1 MEVLLVGNT
10 DFITKQWIQ
19 HAFPQDHVVI
29 AEREG
34 TVDGNDRLRIVN
46 MSDAS
51 TLAETLTTYEFDR
64 IVFFSED
71 LTPRSDRDGDLG
83 TLRRLLHAIR
93 NRQTQMLMVSG
104 PEVEFT
110 YPENADVRDTSKS
123 LMSRALEE
131 LCLYYARTYQIEVK
145 IIRSPYLYAPDRNGV
160 TAYFNTLFEQAE
172 SGALSLTIVGAEA
185 LVRWN
190 HPKYGVIPPRWFV
203 PVLERAGRICH
214 VDVFVWRFV
223 AEMLG
228 RWEREGRNLVPVS
241 VNVSMMDINQMDVA
255 DVIGGL
261 LKEYNVDARL
271 LQVEITESAVAKN
284 LPMVEGT
291 IRKLHARGIVV
302 LMDDFG
308 SAYSSLNML
317 KDINVD
323 VIKLDTKFIELSDE
337 NAGKGMKI
345 IQSMII
351 MAKKLHLMI
360 IAEGAQTKEQVDRLK
375 ALGCGYIQGY
385 YFYPPLPVKQME
397 TLLAERAD
405 GRHYWDMSCDY
416 LHRDHVTVNGRVL
429 LRVSALAA
437 DAFEILAD
445 GLAEISRLNVA
456 TGEYRV
462 IKRDGVIP
470 DPEVDEFGAYMRA
483 VAVNRVVHPDD
494 VGRFFADLNLP
505 SIRERLYRQ
514 ETVLGIY
521 RSEVLAKT
529 GVVTFA
535 VIPTHVCS
543 PSDPWAV
550 VLVGQN
556 LSMELLTCG
565 DADNYRRDSL
575 TGLLNRNAYDD
586 DLEYIQ
592 ATHDQPL
599 TVVYVDMIGLHEI
612 NNHLGHAKGDS
623 ALCGLANAMRAC
635 FGDDRIYRV
644 GGDEFVIIS
653 CNHTVSQS
661 MRRMERMRR
670 DFLEGDWDISVGMAE
685 SDDGEDLSDLI
696 NQAEIRMRQDKKQY
710 YVNGGGK
717 RQLRMLNNRL
727 EDILVRDED
736 MKMLL
741 EHLNVRYPV
750 SFIVNLNTDT
760 QRSIMVPDFFQRM
773 LDGHGGSFREALRE
787 FCCVRIAPEYQEGL
801 LRLLDYDVVRSR
813 LKSEGA
819 VQCGYVK
826 NNGERFMLTILTDNR
841 STDETMWVF
850 ERKDLP

>member
-1 MEVLLVGNT
+1 MTDMPEMGGMPSNDELVPFFTFEDIDYALENGEFCCYLQPKCN
-10 DFITKQWIQ
+10 
-19 HAFPQDHVVI
+19 
-29 AEREG
+29 
-34 TVDGNDRLRIVN
+34 
-46 MSDAS
+46 
-51 TLAETLTTYEFDR
+51 AET
-64 IVFFSED
+64 
-71 LTPRSDRDGDLG
+71 
-83 TLRRLLHAIR
+83 
-93 NRQTQMLMVSG
+93 
-104 PEVEFT
+104 
-110 YPENADVRDTSKS
+110 
-123 LMSRALEE
+123 
-131 LCLYYARTYQIEVK
+131 
-145 IIRSPYLYAPDRNGV
+145 
-160 TAYFNTLFEQAE
+160 
-172 SGALSLTIVGAEA
+172 GAIVGAEA

-190 HPKYGVIPPRWFV
+190 HPKYGVISPGWFV

-214 VDVFVWRFV
+214 VDMFVWRFV
-223 AEMLG
+223 VEMLG

-241 VNVSMMDINQMDVA
+241 VNVSMMDIDQMDVA

-261 LKEYNVDARL
+261 LNEYDVDARL
-271 LQVEITESAVAKN
+271 LRVEITESTVAKN
-284 LPMVEGT
+284 LSMVKDT

-323 VIKLDTKFIELSDE
+323 MIKLDAKFIELSKE
-337 NAGKGMKI
+337 NAGKGVKI
-345 IQSMII
+345 IQSII
-351 MAKKLHLMI
+351 VMAKKLHLMV
-360 IAEGAQTKEQVDRLK
+360 IAEGAQTKEQVDWLE
-375 ALGCGYIQGY
+375 AVGCGYIQGY
-385 YFYPPLPVKQME
+385 YFYPPLPVKRME

-416 LHRDHVTVNGRVL
+416 LHRGHVTVNGRVL
-429 LRVSALAA
+429 LGVSALAA

-456 TGEYRV
+456 TGEYRA

-483 VAVNRVVHPDD
+483 VTANRVVHPDD
-494 VGRFFADLNLP
+494 AGRFFADLNLS

-521 RSEVLAKT
+521 RSEILAKT
-529 GVVTFA
+529 GVVAFA
-535 VIPTHVCS
+535 AVPAHACS

-550 VLVGQN
+550 VLVGRN
-556 LSMELLTCG
+556 LPMGILTCG

-592 ATHDQPL
+592 ATHDKPL

-635 FGDDRIYRV
+635 FGDDRIYRI
-644 GGDEFVIIS
+644 GGDEFVIVS

-661 MRRMERMRR
+661 MRRMARMRR

-685 SDDGEDLSDLI
+685 SDDGEGLPDLI
-696 NQAEIRMRQDKKQY
+696 NQAEIRMRQDKKRY

-717 RQLRMLNNRL
+717 RQLRMLNNQL

-787 FCCVRIAPEYQEGL
+787 FCYVRIAPEYQEGL

-826 NNGERFMLTILTDNR
+826 NDGERFMLTILTDNR

>member
-1 MEVLLVGNT
+1 MTDMPEMGGMPSNDELVPFFTFEDIDYALENGEFCCYLQPKCN
-10 DFITKQWIQ
+10 
-19 HAFPQDHVVI
+19 
-29 AEREG
+29 
-34 TVDGNDRLRIVN
+34 
-46 MSDAS
+46 
-51 TLAETLTTYEFDR
+51 AET
-64 IVFFSED
+64 
-71 LTPRSDRDGDLG
+71 
-83 TLRRLLHAIR
+83 
-93 NRQTQMLMVSG
+93 
-104 PEVEFT
+104 
-110 YPENADVRDTSKS
+110 
-123 LMSRALEE
+123 
-131 LCLYYARTYQIEVK
+131 
-145 IIRSPYLYAPDRNGV
+145 
-160 TAYFNTLFEQAE
+160 
-172 SGALSLTIVGAEA
+172 GAIVGAEA
-185 LVRWN
+185 LARWN
-190 HPKYGVIPPRWFV
+190 HPKYGVISPGWFV

-214 VDVFVWRFV
+214 VDMFVWRFV
-223 AEMLG
+223 VEMLG

-241 VNVSMMDINQMDVA
+241 VNVSMMDIDQMDVA

-261 LKEYNVDARL
+261 LNEYDVDARL
-271 LQVEITESAVAKN
+271 LRVEITESAMAKN
-284 LPMVEGT
+284 LSMVKDT

-323 VIKLDTKFIELSDE
+323 MIKLDAKFIELSKE
-337 NAGKGMKI
+337 NAGKGVKI
-345 IQSMII
+345 IQSII
-351 MAKKLHLMI
+351 VMAKKLHLMV
-360 IAEGAQTKEQVDRLK
+360 IAEGAQTKEQVDWLE
-375 ALGCGYIQGY
+375 AVGCGYIQGY
-385 YFYPPLPVKQME
+385 YFYPPLPVKRME

-416 LHRDHVTVNGRVL
+416 LHRGHVTVNGRVL
-429 LRVSALAA
+429 LGVSALAA

-456 TGEYRV
+456 TGEYRA

-470 DPEVDEFGAYMRA
+470 DPEVDEFGAYMHA
-483 VAVNRVVHPDD
+483 VTANRVVHPDD
-494 VGRFFADLNLP
+494 VGRFLADLNLS

-535 VIPTHVCS
+535 VIPTHACS

-550 VLVGQN
+550 VLVGRN
-556 LSMELLTCG
+556 LPIGLLACG

-586 DLEYIQ
+586 DLECIQ
-592 ATHDQPL
+592 ATHDKPL
-599 TVVYVDMIGLHEI
+599 TVVYVDMNGLHEI

-623 ALCGLANAMRAC
+623 VLCCLANAMRAC
-635 FGDDRIYRV
+635 FGDDRIYRI

-661 MRRMERMRR
+661 MRRMARMRR
-670 DFLEGDWDISVGMAE
+670 DFLKGDWDISVGMAE
-685 SDDGEDLSDLI
+685 SDDGEDLPDLI
-696 NQAEIRMRQDKKQY
+696 KQAEIRMRQDKKQY

-717 RQLRMLNNRL
+717 RQLRMLNNQL
-727 EDILVRDED
+727 ENILVRNED
-736 MKMLL
+736 ARMLL
-741 EHLNVRYPV
+741 EYLNVRYPV

-819 VQCGYVK
+819 VQCGYVR
-826 NNGERFMLTILTDNR
+826 NDGERFMLTIITDNR

-850 ERKDLP
+850 EHKGLP

>member
-1 MEVLLVGNT
+1 MPEMGGMPSNDELVPFFTFEDIDYALENGEFCCYLQPKCN
-10 DFITKQWIQ
+10 
-19 HAFPQDHVVI
+19 
-29 AEREG
+29 
-34 TVDGNDRLRIVN
+34 
-46 MSDAS
+46 
-51 TLAETLTTYEFDR
+51 AET
-64 IVFFSED
+64 
-71 LTPRSDRDGDLG
+71 G
-83 TLRRLLHAIR
+83 
-93 NRQTQMLMVSG
+93 
-104 PEVEFT
+104 
-110 YPENADVRDTSKS
+110 
-123 LMSRALEE
+123 
-131 LCLYYARTYQIEVK
+131 
-145 IIRSPYLYAPDRNGV
+145 
-160 TAYFNTLFEQAE
+160 
-172 SGALSLTIVGAEA
+172 TIVGAEA

-214 VDVFVWRFV
+214 VDMFVWRFV
-223 AEMLG
+223 VEMLG

-241 VNVSMMDINQMDVA
+241 VNVSMMDIDQMDVA

-261 LKEYNVDARL
+261 LNEYDVDARL
-271 LQVEITESAVAKN
+271 LRVEITESTVAKN
-284 LPMVEGT
+284 LSMVKDT

-323 VIKLDTKFIELSDE
+323 MIKLDTKFIELSKE

-345 IQSMII
+345 IQSII
-351 MAKKLHLMI
+351 VMAEELHLMV
-360 IAEGAQTKEQVDRLK
+360 IAEGVQTKEQVDWLE
-375 ALGCGYIQGY
+375 AVGCGYIQGY
-385 YFYPPLPVKQME
+385 YFYPPLPVKRME

-416 LHRDHVTVNGRVL
+416 LHRGHVTVNGRVPL
-429 LRVSALAA
+429 GVSALAA

-456 TGEYRV
+456 TGEYRA

-483 VAVNRVVHPDD
+483 VTANRVVHPDD
-494 VGRFFADLNLP
+494 VGRFLADLNLS

-521 RSEVLAKT
+521 RSEILAKN
-529 GVVTFA
+529 GVVAFA
-535 VIPTHVCS
+535 AVPTHACS

-550 VLVGQN
+550 VLVGRN
-556 LSMELLTCG
+556 LPIGLLACG
-565 DADNYRRDSL
+565 NADNYRRDSL
-575 TGLLNRNAYDD
+575 TGLLNRNAYDN
-586 DLEYIQ
+586 DLECIQ
-592 ATHDQPL
+592 ATHGKPL

-685 SDDGEDLSDLI
+685 SDDGEDLPDLI

-826 NNGERFMLTILTDNR
+826 NDGERFMLTILTDNR

>member
-1 MEVLLVGNT
+1 MTDMPEMGGMPSNDELVPFFTFEDIDYALENGEFCCYLQPKCN
-10 DFITKQWIQ
+10 
-19 HAFPQDHVVI
+19 
-29 AEREG
+29 
-34 TVDGNDRLRIVN
+34 
-46 MSDAS
+46 
-51 TLAETLTTYEFDR
+51 AET
-64 IVFFSED
+64 
-71 LTPRSDRDGDLG
+71 
-83 TLRRLLHAIR
+83 
-93 NRQTQMLMVSG
+93 
-104 PEVEFT
+104 
-110 YPENADVRDTSKS
+110 
-123 LMSRALEE
+123 
-131 LCLYYARTYQIEVK
+131 
-145 IIRSPYLYAPDRNGV
+145 
-160 TAYFNTLFEQAE
+160 
-172 SGALSLTIVGAEA
+172 GAIVGAEA

-190 HPKYGVIPPRWFV
+190 HPKYGVISPGWFV

-214 VDVFVWRFV
+214 VDMFVWRFV
-223 AEMLG
+223 VEMLG

-241 VNVSMMDINQMDVA
+241 VNVSMMDIDQMDVA

-261 LKEYNVDARL
+261 LNEYDVDARL
-271 LQVEITESAVAKN
+271 LRVEITESTVAKN
-284 LPMVEGT
+284 LSMVKDT

-323 VIKLDTKFIELSDE
+323 MIKLDAKFIELSKE
-337 NAGKGMKI
+337 NAGKGVKI
-345 IQSMII
+345 IQSII
-351 MAKKLHLMI
+351 VMAKKLHLMV
-360 IAEGAQTKEQVDRLK
+360 IAEGAQTKEQVDWLE
-375 ALGCGYIQGY
+375 AVGCGYIQGY
-385 YFYPPLPVKQME
+385 YFYPPLPVKRME

-416 LHRDHVTVNGRVL
+416 LHRGHVTVNGRVL
-429 LRVSALAA
+429 LGVSALAA

-456 TGEYRV
+456 TGEYRA

-483 VAVNRVVHPDD
+483 VTANRVVHPDD
-494 VGRFFADLNLP
+494 AGRFFADLNLS

-521 RSEVLAKT
+521 RSEILAKT
-529 GVVTFA
+529 GVVAFA
-535 VIPTHVCS
+535 AVPAHACS

-550 VLVGQN
+550 VLVGRN
-556 LSMELLTCG
+556 LPIGLLACG

-592 ATHDQPL
+592 ATHDKPL

-635 FGDDRIYRV
+635 FGDDRIYRI
-644 GGDEFVIIS
+644 GGDEFVIVS

-661 MRRMERMRR
+661 MRRMARMRR

-685 SDDGEDLSDLI
+685 SDDGEGLPDLI
-696 NQAEIRMRQDKKQY
+696 NQAEIRMRQDKKRY

-717 RQLRMLNNRL
+717 RQLRMLNNQL

-787 FCCVRIAPEYQEGL
+787 FCYVRIAPEYQEGL

-826 NNGERFMLTILTDNR
+826 NDGERFMLTILTDNR

>member
-1 MEVLLVGNT
+1 MTDMPEMGGMPSDNELVPFFT
-10 DFITKQWIQ
+10 FEDID
-19 HAFPQDHVVI
+19 HALESGEFCCYLQPKC
-29 AEREG
+29 
-34 TVDGNDRLRIVN
+34 N
-46 MSDAS
+46 
-51 TLAETLTTYEFDR
+51 AET
-64 IVFFSED
+64 
-71 LTPRSDRDGDLG
+71 G
-83 TLRRLLHAIR
+83 
-93 NRQTQMLMVSG
+93 
-104 PEVEFT
+104 
-110 YPENADVRDTSKS
+110 
-123 LMSRALEE
+123 
-131 LCLYYARTYQIEVK
+131 
-145 IIRSPYLYAPDRNGV
+145 
-160 TAYFNTLFEQAE
+160 
-172 SGALSLTIVGAEA
+172 TIVGAEA

-190 HPKYGVIPPRWFV
+190 HPKYGVIPPGWFV

-214 VDVFVWRFV
+214 VDMFVWRFV

-241 VNVSMMDINQMDVA
+241 VNVSMMDIDHMDVA

-261 LKEYNVDARL
+261 LDEYDVDARL
-271 LQVEITESAVAKN
+271 LRVEITESAMAKN
-284 LPMVEGT
+284 LSMVKDT

-323 VIKLDTKFIELSDE
+323 MIKLDAKFIELSKE
-337 NAGKGMKI
+337 NAGKGVKI
-345 IQSMII
+345 IQSII
-351 MAKKLHLMI
+351 VMAKKLHLMV
-360 IAEGAQTKEQVDRLK
+360 IAEGTQTKEQVDWLE
-375 ALGCGYIQGY
+375 AVGCGYIQGY
-385 YFYPPLPVKQME
+385 YFYPPLPVKRME

-416 LHRDHVTVNGRVL
+416 LHRGHVTVNGRVL
-429 LRVSALAA
+429 LGVSALAA

-456 TGEYRV
+456 TGEYRA

-483 VAVNRVVHPDD
+483 VTANRVVHPDD
-494 VGRFFADLNLP
+494 VGRFLADLNLS

-535 VIPTHVCS
+535 VIPPHACS
-543 PSDPWAV
+543 PSNPWAV

-556 LSMELLTCG
+556 LPIGLLAC
-565 DADNYRRDSL
+565 NYRRDSL

-586 DLEYIQ
+586 DLKYIQ
-592 ATHDQPL
+592 TTHDQPL

-623 ALCGLANAMRAC
+623 ALCGLADAMRAC
-635 FGDDRIYRV
+635 FGDDRIYRI
-644 GGDEFVIIS
+644 GGDEFVIVS

-661 MRRMERMRR
+661 MRRMARMRR
-670 DFLEGDWDISVGMAE
+670 DLLEGDWDISVGMAE
-685 SDDGEDLSDLI
+685 SDDGGDLSDLI

-717 RQLRMLNNRL
+717 RQLRMLNKQL
-727 EDILVRDED
+727 ENILVRNED
-736 MKMLL
+736 ARILL

-819 VQCGYVK
+819 VQCGYVR
-826 NNGERFMLTILTDNR
+826 NDGERFMLTIITDNR

-850 ERKDLP
+850 EHKGLP

>member
-1 MEVLLVGNT
+1 MTDMPEMGGMPSNDELVPFFTFEDIDYALENGEFCCYLQPKCN
-10 DFITKQWIQ
+10 
-19 HAFPQDHVVI
+19 
-29 AEREG
+29 
-34 TVDGNDRLRIVN
+34 
-46 MSDAS
+46 
-51 TLAETLTTYEFDR
+51 AET
-64 IVFFSED
+64 
-71 LTPRSDRDGDLG
+71 G
-83 TLRRLLHAIR
+83 
-93 NRQTQMLMVSG
+93 
-104 PEVEFT
+104 
-110 YPENADVRDTSKS
+110 
-123 LMSRALEE
+123 
-131 LCLYYARTYQIEVK
+131 
-145 IIRSPYLYAPDRNGV
+145 
-160 TAYFNTLFEQAE
+160 
-172 SGALSLTIVGAEA
+172 TIVGAEA

-190 HPKYGVIPPRWFV
+190 HPKYGVIPPGWFV

-214 VDVFVWRFV
+214 VDMFVWRFV

-261 LKEYNVDARL
+261 LNEYSVDARL

-284 LPMVEGT
+284 LPIVEGT

-323 VIKLDTKFIELSDE
+323 VIKLDMKFIELSDE

-416 LHRDHVTVNGRVL
+416 LHRNHVTVNGRVL
-429 LRVSALAA
+429 LGVSALAA
-437 DAFEILAD
+437 DTFEILAD
-445 GLAEISRLNVA
+445 GLAEISRLNVE

-483 VAVNRVVHPDD
+483 VAANRVVHPDD
-494 VGRFFADLNLP
+494 VGRFFADLNLT

-514 ETVLGIY
+514 ETVLGLY
-521 RSEVLAKT
+521 RSEILAKT
-529 GVVTFA
+529 GVVAFA
-535 VIPTHVCS
+535 AIPTHACS

-556 LSMELLTCG
+556 LPMGLLACG

-592 ATHDQPL
+592 ATHDKPL

-685 SDDGEDLSDLI
+685 SDDGEDLPDLI

-787 FCCVRIAPEYQEGL
+787 FCCVRIAPEYQEGI

-819 VQCGYVK
+819 VQCGYMK
-826 NNGERFMLTILTDNR
+826 NDGERFMLTILTDNR

>member
-1 MEVLLVGNT
+1 MTDMPEMGGMPSNDELVPFFTFEDIDYAIENGEFCCYLQPKCN
-10 DFITKQWIQ
+10 
-19 HAFPQDHVVI
+19 
-29 AEREG
+29 
-34 TVDGNDRLRIVN
+34 
-46 MSDAS
+46 
-51 TLAETLTTYEFDR
+51 AET
-64 IVFFSED
+64 
-71 LTPRSDRDGDLG
+71 
-83 TLRRLLHAIR
+83 
-93 NRQTQMLMVSG
+93 
-104 PEVEFT
+104 
-110 YPENADVRDTSKS
+110 
-123 LMSRALEE
+123 
-131 LCLYYARTYQIEVK
+131 
-145 IIRSPYLYAPDRNGV
+145 
-160 TAYFNTLFEQAE
+160 
-172 SGALSLTIVGAEA
+172 GAIVGAEA

-214 VDVFVWRFV
+214 VDMFVWRFV

-261 LKEYNVDARL
+261 LNEYDVDARL
-271 LQVEITESAVAKN
+271 LRVEITESAMAKN
-284 LPMVEGT
+284 LSMVKDT

-323 VIKLDTKFIELSDE
+323 MIKLDTKFIELSKE
-337 NAGKGMKI
+337 NAGKGVKI
-345 IQSMII
+345 IQSMIV
-351 MAKKLHLMI
+351 MAKKLHLII

-375 ALGCGYIQGY
+375 AIGCEYIQGY

-429 LRVSALAA
+429 LGTSALAA
-437 DAFEILAD
+437 DTFEILAD
-445 GLAEISRLNVA
+445 GLAEISRLNVE

-470 DPEVDEFGAYMRA
+470 DPEVDEFGAYLRA
-483 VAVNRVVHPDD
+483 VAASRVVHPDD
-494 VGRFFADLNLP
+494 AGRFFADLSLT

-514 ETVLGIY
+514 ETVLGLY
-521 RSEVLAKT
+521 RSEILAKT
-529 GVVTFA
+529 GVVAFA
-535 VIPTHVCS
+535 AIPTHACS

-556 LSMELLTCG
+556 LPMGLLACG

-592 ATHDQPL
+592 ATHDKPL

-685 SDDGEDLSDLI
+685 SDDGEDLPDLI

-787 FCCVRIAPEYQEGL
+787 FCCVRIAPEYQEGI

-819 VQCGYVK
+819 VQCGYMK
-826 NNGERFMLTILTDNR
+826 NDGERFMLTILTDNR

>member
-1 MEVLLVGNT
+1 MPEMGGMPSNDELVPF
-10 DFITKQWIQ
+10 FIFEDIDYAIENGEFCCYLQPKC
-19 HAFPQDHVVI
+19 
-29 AEREG
+29 
-34 TVDGNDRLRIVN
+34 N
-46 MSDAS
+46 
-51 TLAETLTTYEFDR
+51 AET
-64 IVFFSED
+64 
-71 LTPRSDRDGDLG
+71 
-83 TLRRLLHAIR
+83 
-93 NRQTQMLMVSG
+93 
-104 PEVEFT
+104 
-110 YPENADVRDTSKS
+110 
-123 LMSRALEE
+123 
-131 LCLYYARTYQIEVK
+131 
-145 IIRSPYLYAPDRNGV
+145 
-160 TAYFNTLFEQAE
+160 
-172 SGALSLTIVGAEA
+172 GAIVGAEA

-190 HPKYGVIPPRWFV
+190 HPKYGVIPPGRFV

-214 VDVFVWRFV
+214 VDMFVWRFV

-241 VNVSMMDINQMDVA
+241 VNVSMMDIDQMDVA

-261 LKEYNVDARL
+261 LNEYDVDARL
-271 LQVEITESAVAKN
+271 LRVEITESAMAKN
-284 LPMVEGT
+284 LSMVKDT

-323 VIKLDTKFIELSDE
+323 MIKLDTKFIELSKE
-337 NAGKGMKI
+337 NADKGVKI
-345 IQSMII
+345 IQSMIV

-375 ALGCGYIQGY
+375 AIGCEYIQGY
-385 YFYPPLPVKQME
+385 YFYPPLPVKQLE

-429 LRVSALAA
+429 LGTSALAA
-437 DAFEILAD
+437 DTFEILAD
-445 GLAEISRLNVA
+445 GLAEISRLNVE

-470 DPEVDEFGAYMRA
+470 DPQVDEFGAYLRA
-483 VAVNRVVHPDD
+483 VAASRVVHPDD
-494 VGRFFADLNLP
+494 AGRFFADLSLT

-521 RSEVLAKT
+521 RSEILAKT
-529 GVVTFA
+529 GVVAFA
-535 VIPTHVCS
+535 AIPTHACS

-556 LSMELLTCG
+556 LPIRLLACG

-575 TGLLNRNAYDD
+575 TGL
-586 DLEYIQ
+586 
-592 ATHDQPL
+592 
-599 TVVYVDMIGLHEI
+599 HEI
-612 NNHLGHAKGDS
+612 NNHLGYAKGDS
-623 ALCGLANAMRAC
+623 ALCRLANAMRAC
-635 FGDDRIYRV
+635 FGDDRIYRIR
-644 GGDEFVIIS
+644 GDEFVIVS

-661 MRRMERMRR
+661 MRRMTRMRR

-685 SDDGEDLSDLI
+685 SDDGGDLPDLI

-710 YVNGGGK
+710 YANGGVK
-717 RQLRMLNNRL
+717 RQLRMLNNQL
-727 EDILVRDED
+727 ENILVRNED
-736 MKMLL
+736 MKALL

-750 SFIVNLNTDT
+750 SYMVNLNTDT

-773 LDGHGGSFREALRE
+773 LDDHDGSFREALRE
-787 FCCVRIAPEYQEGL
+787 YCCVMIASEYQEGI

-813 LKSEGA
+813 LKSEGV

-826 NNGERFMLTILTDNR
+826 NDGERFMLTILTDNR
-841 STDETMWVF
+841 SMDETMWVF

>member
-1 MEVLLVGNT
+1 MTDMPEMGGMPSNDELVPFFTFEDIDYALENGEFCCYLQPKCN
-10 DFITKQWIQ
+10 
-19 HAFPQDHVVI
+19 
-29 AEREG
+29 
-34 TVDGNDRLRIVN
+34 
-46 MSDAS
+46 
-51 TLAETLTTYEFDR
+51 AET
-64 IVFFSED
+64 
-71 LTPRSDRDGDLG
+71 G
-83 TLRRLLHAIR
+83 
-93 NRQTQMLMVSG
+93 
-104 PEVEFT
+104 
-110 YPENADVRDTSKS
+110 
-123 LMSRALEE
+123 
-131 LCLYYARTYQIEVK
+131 
-145 IIRSPYLYAPDRNGV
+145 
-160 TAYFNTLFEQAE
+160 
-172 SGALSLTIVGAEA
+172 TIVGAEA

-190 HPKYGVIPPRWFV
+190 HPKYGVIPPGWFV

-261 LKEYNVDARL
+261 LNEYSVDARL

-284 LPMVEGT
+284 LPIVEGT

-323 VIKLDTKFIELSDE
+323 VIKLDMKFIELSDE

-416 LHRDHVTVNGRVL
+416 LHRDHVTVNGRAL
-429 LRVSALAA
+429 LGTSALAA
-437 DAFEILAD
+437 DTFEILAD
-445 GLAEISRLNVA
+445 GLAEISRLNVE

-483 VAVNRVVHPDD
+483 VAANRVVHPDD
-494 VGRFFADLNLP
+494 VGRFFADLNLT

-514 ETVLGIY
+514 ETVLGLY
-521 RSEVLAKT
+521 RSEILAKT
-529 GVVTFA
+529 GVVAFA
-535 VIPTHVCS
+535 AIPTHACS

-556 LSMELLTCG
+556 LPMGLLACG

-592 ATHDQPL
+592 ATHDKPL

-661 MRRMERMRR
+661 MRRMARMRR

-787 FCCVRIAPEYQEGL
+787 FCCVRIAPEYQEGI

-819 VQCGYVK
+819 VQCGYMK
-826 NNGERFMLTILTDNR
+826 NDGERFMLTILTDNR

-850 ERKDLP
+850 ERKDLQ

>member
-1 MEVLLVGNT
+1 MTDMPEMGGMPSNDELVPFFTFEDIDYALENGEFCCYLQPKCN
-10 DFITKQWIQ
+10 
-19 HAFPQDHVVI
+19 
-29 AEREG
+29 
-34 TVDGNDRLRIVN
+34 
-46 MSDAS
+46 
-51 TLAETLTTYEFDR
+51 AET
-64 IVFFSED
+64 
-71 LTPRSDRDGDLG
+71 G
-83 TLRRLLHAIR
+83 
-93 NRQTQMLMVSG
+93 
-104 PEVEFT
+104 
-110 YPENADVRDTSKS
+110 
-123 LMSRALEE
+123 
-131 LCLYYARTYQIEVK
+131 
-145 IIRSPYLYAPDRNGV
+145 
-160 TAYFNTLFEQAE
+160 
-172 SGALSLTIVGAEA
+172 TIVGAEA

-190 HPKYGVIPPRWFV
+190 HPKYGVIPPGWFV

-214 VDVFVWRFV
+214 VDLFVWRFV

-261 LKEYNVDARL
+261 LNEYSVDARL

-284 LPMVEGT
+284 LPIVEGT

-345 IQSMII
+345 IQSMIV

-416 LHRDHVTVNGRVL
+416 LHRDHVTINGRVL
-429 LRVSALAA
+429 LGVSALAA

-494 VGRFFADLNLP
+494 VGRFFADLNLI

-514 ETVLGIY
+514 ETVLGLY

-529 GVVTFA
+529 GVVAFA
-535 VIPTHVCS
+535 AIPTHACS

-556 LSMELLTCG
+556 LPMELLACG

-592 ATHDQPL
+592 ATHDKPL

-661 MRRMERMRR
+661 MRRMARMRR

-685 SDDGEDLSDLI
+685 SDDGEDLPDLI

-717 RQLRMLNNRL
+717 RQLRMLNNQL

-819 VQCGYVK
+819 VQCGYMK
-826 NNGERFMLTILTDNR
+826 NDGERFMLTILTDNR

-850 ERKDLP
+850 ERKDLQ

>member
-1 MEVLLVGNT
+1 MPEMGGMPSNDELVPFFTFEDIDYAIENGEFCCYLQPKCN
-10 DFITKQWIQ
+10 
-19 HAFPQDHVVI
+19 
-29 AEREG
+29 
-34 TVDGNDRLRIVN
+34 
-46 MSDAS
+46 
-51 TLAETLTTYEFDR
+51 AET
-64 IVFFSED
+64 
-71 LTPRSDRDGDLG
+71 
-83 TLRRLLHAIR
+83 
-93 NRQTQMLMVSG
+93 
-104 PEVEFT
+104 
-110 YPENADVRDTSKS
+110 
-123 LMSRALEE
+123 
-131 LCLYYARTYQIEVK
+131 
-145 IIRSPYLYAPDRNGV
+145 
-160 TAYFNTLFEQAE
+160 
-172 SGALSLTIVGAEA
+172 GAIVGAEA

-190 HPKYGVIPPRWFV
+190 HPQYGVIPPGWFV
-203 PVLERAGRICH
+203 PVLEKAGRICH
-214 VDVFVWRFV
+214 VDMFVWRFV

-241 VNVSMMDINQMDVA
+241 VNVSMMDIDQMDVA

-261 LKEYNVDARL
+261 LNEYDVDARL
-271 LQVEITESAVAKN
+271 LRVEITESAMAKN
-284 LPMVEGT
+284 LSMVKDT
-291 IRKLHARGIVV
+291 IRKLHARSIVV

-323 VIKLDTKFIELSDE
+323 MIKLDTKFIELSKE
-337 NAGKGMKI
+337 NAGKGVKI
-345 IQSMII
+345 IQSMIV

-375 ALGCGYIQGY
+375 AIGCEYIQGY

-429 LRVSALAA
+429 LGTSALAA
-437 DAFEILAD
+437 DTFEILAD
-445 GLAEISRLNVA
+445 GLAEISRLNVE

-470 DPEVDEFGAYMRA
+470 DPEVDEFGAYLRA
-483 VAVNRVVHPDD
+483 VAASRVVHPDD
-494 VGRFFADLNLP
+494 AGRFFADLSLT

-521 RSEVLAKT
+521 RSEILAKT
-529 GVVTFA
+529 GVVAFA
-535 VIPTHVCS
+535 AIPTHACS

-556 LSMELLTCG
+556 LPIRLLACG

-586 DLEYIQ
+586 DLECIQ
-592 ATHDQPL
+592 ATHDEPL
-599 TVVYVDMIGLHEI
+599 TVVYIDMNGLHEI

-623 ALCGLANAMRAC
+623 ALCRLANAMRAC
-635 FGDDRIYRV
+635 FGDDRIYRI
-644 GGDEFVIIS
+644 GGDEFVIVS

-661 MRRMERMRR
+661 MRR

-685 SDDGEDLSDLI
+685 SDDGGDFPDLI

-710 YVNGGGK
+710 YANGGVK
-717 RQLRMLNNRL
+717 RQLRMLNNQL
-727 EDILVRDED
+727 ENILVRNED
-736 MKMLL
+736 MKALL

-750 SFIVNLNTDT
+750 SYMVNLNTDT

-773 LDGHGGSFREALRE
+773 LDDHGGSFREALRE
-787 FCCVRIAPEYQEGL
+787 YCCVMIASEYQEGL

-813 LKSEGA
+813 LKSEGV

-826 NNGERFMLTILTDNR
+826 NDGERFMLTILTDNR
-841 STDETMWVF
+841 SMDETMWVF

>member
-1 MEVLLVGNT
+1 MTDMPEMGGMPSNDELVPFFTFEDIDYAIENGEFCCYLQPKCN
-10 DFITKQWIQ
+10 
-19 HAFPQDHVVI
+19 
-29 AEREG
+29 
-34 TVDGNDRLRIVN
+34 
-46 MSDAS
+46 
-51 TLAETLTTYEFDR
+51 AET
-64 IVFFSED
+64 
-71 LTPRSDRDGDLG
+71 
-83 TLRRLLHAIR
+83 
-93 NRQTQMLMVSG
+93 
-104 PEVEFT
+104 
-110 YPENADVRDTSKS
+110 
-123 LMSRALEE
+123 
-131 LCLYYARTYQIEVK
+131 
-145 IIRSPYLYAPDRNGV
+145 
-160 TAYFNTLFEQAE
+160 
-172 SGALSLTIVGAEA
+172 GAIVGAEA

-190 HPKYGVIPPRWFV
+190 HPKYGVIPSGWFV
-203 PVLERAGRICH
+203 PVLEKAGRICH
-214 VDVFVWRFV
+214 VDMFVWRFV

-241 VNVSMMDINQMDVA
+241 VNVSMMDIDQMDVA

-261 LKEYNVDARL
+261 LNEYDVDARL
-271 LQVEITESAVAKN
+271 LRVEITESAMAKN
-284 LPMVEGT
+284 LSMVKDT

-323 VIKLDTKFIELSDE
+323 MIKLDTKFIELSKE
-337 NAGKGMKI
+337 NAGKGVKI
-345 IQSMII
+345 IQSMIV

-375 ALGCGYIQGY
+375 AIGCEYIQGY

-429 LRVSALAA
+429 LGTSALAA
-437 DAFEILAD
+437 DTFEILAD
-445 GLAEISRLNVA
+445 GLAEISRLNVE

-470 DPEVDEFGAYMRA
+470 DPEVDEFGAYLRA
-483 VAVNRVVHPDD
+483 VAASRVVHPDD
-494 VGRFFADLNLP
+494 AGRFFADLSLT

-521 RSEVLAKT
+521 RSEILAKT
-529 GVVTFA
+529 GVVAFA
-535 VIPTHVCS
+535 AIPTHACS

-556 LSMELLTCG
+556 LPIRLLACG

-586 DLEYIQ
+586 DLECIQ
-592 ATHDQPL
+592 ATHDEPL
-599 TVVYVDMIGLHEI
+599 TVVYIDMNGLHEI

-623 ALCGLANAMRAC
+623 ALCRLANAMRAC
-635 FGDDRIYRV
+635 FGDDRIYRI
-644 GGDEFVIIS
+644 GGDEFVIVS

-661 MRRMERMRR
+661 MRR

-685 SDDGEDLSDLI
+685 FDDGGDLPDLI

-710 YVNGGGK
+710 YANGGVK
-717 RQLRMLNNRL
+717 RQLRMLNNQL
-727 EDILVRDED
+727 ENILVRNED
-736 MKMLL
+736 MKALL

-750 SFIVNLNTDT
+750 SYMVNLNTDT

-773 LDGHGGSFREALRE
+773 LDDHGGSFREALRE
-787 FCCVRIAPEYQEGL
+787 YCCVMIASEYQEGL

-813 LKSEGA
+813 LKSEGV

-826 NNGERFMLTILTDNR
+826 NDGERFMLTILTDNR
-841 STDETMWVF
+841 SMDETMWVF

>member
-1 MEVLLVGNT
+1 MTDMPEMGGMPSNDELVPFFTFEDIDYALENGEFCCYLQPKCN
-10 DFITKQWIQ
+10 
-19 HAFPQDHVVI
+19 
-29 AEREG
+29 
-34 TVDGNDRLRIVN
+34 
-46 MSDAS
+46 
-51 TLAETLTTYEFDR
+51 AET
-64 IVFFSED
+64 
-71 LTPRSDRDGDLG
+71 G
-83 TLRRLLHAIR
+83 
-93 NRQTQMLMVSG
+93 
-104 PEVEFT
+104 
-110 YPENADVRDTSKS
+110 
-123 LMSRALEE
+123 
-131 LCLYYARTYQIEVK
+131 
-145 IIRSPYLYAPDRNGV
+145 
-160 TAYFNTLFEQAE
+160 
-172 SGALSLTIVGAEA
+172 TIVGAEA

-190 HPKYGVIPPRWFV
+190 HPKYGVIPPGWFV

-214 VDVFVWRFV
+214 VDMFVWRFV

-261 LKEYNVDARL
+261 LNEYNVDARL

-345 IQSMII
+345 IQSVIV

-385 YFYPPLPVKQME
+385 YFYPPLPVNQME

-416 LHRDHVTVNGRVL
+416 LHRNHVTVNGRVL
-429 LRVSALAA
+429 LGVSALAA
-437 DAFEILAD
+437 DTFEILAD
-445 GLAEISRLNVA
+445 GLAEISRLNVE

-483 VAVNRVVHPDD
+483 VAANRVVHPDD
-494 VGRFFADLNLP
+494 VGRFFADLNLT

-514 ETVLGIY
+514 ETVLGLY
-521 RSEVLAKT
+521 RSEILAKT
-529 GVVTFA
+529 GVVAFA
-535 VIPTHVCS
+535 AIPTHACS

-556 LSMELLTCG
+556 LPMGLLACG

-592 ATHDQPL
+592 ATHDKPL

-612 NNHLGHAKGDS
+612 NNYLGHAKGDS
-623 ALCGLANAMRAC
+623 ALCGLADAMRAC
-635 FGDDRIYRV
+635 FGDDRIYRI
-644 GGDEFVIIS
+644 GGDEFVIVS

-661 MRRMERMRR
+661 MRRMARMRR

-685 SDDGEDLSDLI
+685 SDDGEDLPDLI

-787 FCCVRIAPEYQEGL
+787 FCYVRIAPEYQEGL

-819 VQCGYVK
+819 VQCGYMK
-826 NNGERFMLTILTDNR
+826 NDGERFMLTILTDNR

>member
-1 MEVLLVGNT
+1 MTDMPEMGGMPSNDELVPFFTFEDIDYAIENGEFCCYLQPKCN
-10 DFITKQWIQ
+10 
-19 HAFPQDHVVI
+19 
-29 AEREG
+29 
-34 TVDGNDRLRIVN
+34 
-46 MSDAS
+46 
-51 TLAETLTTYEFDR
+51 AET
-64 IVFFSED
+64 
-71 LTPRSDRDGDLG
+71 
-83 TLRRLLHAIR
+83 
-93 NRQTQMLMVSG
+93 
-104 PEVEFT
+104 
-110 YPENADVRDTSKS
+110 
-123 LMSRALEE
+123 
-131 LCLYYARTYQIEVK
+131 
-145 IIRSPYLYAPDRNGV
+145 
-160 TAYFNTLFEQAE
+160 
-172 SGALSLTIVGAEA
+172 GAIVGAEA

-190 HPKYGVIPPRWFV
+190 HPKYGVIPPGWFV

-214 VDVFVWRFV
+214 VDMFVWRFV

-241 VNVSMMDINQMDVA
+241 VNVSMMDIDQMDVA

-261 LKEYNVDARL
+261 LDEYDVDARL
-271 LQVEITESAVAKN
+271 LRVEITESAMAKN
-284 LPMVEGT
+284 LSMVKDT

-323 VIKLDTKFIELSDE
+323 MIKLDTKFIELSKE
-337 NAGKGMKI
+337 NAGKGVKI
-345 IQSMII
+345 IQSMIV

-375 ALGCGYIQGY
+375 AIGCEYIQGY

-429 LRVSALAA
+429 LGTSALAA
-437 DAFEILAD
+437 DTFEILAD
-445 GLAEISRLNVA
+445 GLAEISRLNVE

-470 DPEVDEFGAYMRA
+470 DPEVDEFGAYLRA
-483 VAVNRVVHPDD
+483 VAASRVVHPDD
-494 VGRFFADLNLP
+494 AGRFFADLSLT

-521 RSEVLAKT
+521 RSEILAKT
-529 GVVTFA
+529 GVVAFA
-535 VIPTHVCS
+535 AIPTHACS

-556 LSMELLTCG
+556 LPIRLLACG

-586 DLEYIQ
+586 DLECIQ
-592 ATHDQPL
+592 ATHDEPL
-599 TVVYVDMIGLHEI
+599 TVVYIDMNGLHEI

-623 ALCGLANAMRAC
+623 ALCRLANAMRAC
-635 FGDDRIYRV
+635 FGDDRIYRI
-644 GGDEFVIIS
+644 GGDEFVIVS

-661 MRRMERMRR
+661 MRR

-685 SDDGEDLSDLI
+685 FDDGGDLPDLI

-710 YVNGGGK
+710 YANGGVK
-717 RQLRMLNNRL
+717 RQLRMLNNQL
-727 EDILVRDED
+727 ENILVRNED
-736 MKMLL
+736 MKALL

-750 SFIVNLNTDT
+750 SYMVNLNTDT

-773 LDGHGGSFREALRE
+773 LDDHGGSFREALRE
-787 FCCVRIAPEYQEGL
+787 YCCVMIASEYQEGL

-813 LKSEGA
+813 LKSEGV

-826 NNGERFMLTILTDNR
+826 NDGERFMLTILTDNR
-841 STDETMWVF
+841 SMDETMWVF

>member
-1 MEVLLVGNT
+1 M
-10 DFITKQWIQ
+10 
-19 HAFPQDHVVI
+19 
-29 AEREG
+29 
-34 TVDGNDRLRIVN
+34 
-46 MSDAS
+46 
-51 TLAETLTTYEFDR
+51 
-64 IVFFSED
+64 
-71 LTPRSDRDGDLG
+71 
-83 TLRRLLHAIR
+83 
-93 NRQTQMLMVSG
+93 
-104 PEVEFT
+104 
-110 YPENADVRDTSKS
+110 
-123 LMSRALEE
+123 
-131 LCLYYARTYQIEVK
+131 
-145 IIRSPYLYAPDRNGV
+145 
-160 TAYFNTLFEQAE
+160 
-172 SGALSLTIVGAEA
+172 
-185 LVRWN
+185 
-190 HPKYGVIPPRWFV
+190 
-203 PVLERAGRICH
+203 
-214 VDVFVWRFV
+214 
-223 AEMLG
+223 
-228 RWEREGRNLVPVS
+228 
-241 VNVSMMDINQMDVA
+241 
-255 DVIGGL
+255 
-261 LKEYNVDARL
+261 
-271 LQVEITESAVAKN
+271 
-284 LPMVEGT
+284 
-291 IRKLHARGIVV
+291 
-302 LMDDFG
+302 
-308 SAYSSLNML
+308 
-317 KDINVD
+317 
-323 VIKLDTKFIELSDE
+323 
-337 NAGKGMKI
+337 
-345 IQSMII
+345 
-351 MAKKLHLMI
+351 
-360 IAEGAQTKEQVDRLK
+360 
-375 ALGCGYIQGY
+375 
-385 YFYPPLPVKQME
+385 
-397 TLLAERAD
+397 
-405 GRHYWDMSCDY
+405 
-416 LHRDHVTVNGRVL
+416 
-429 LRVSALAA
+429 
-437 DAFEILAD
+437 
-445 GLAEISRLNVA
+445 
-456 TGEYRV
+456 
-462 IKRDGVIP
+462 
-470 DPEVDEFGAYMRA
+470 
-483 VAVNRVVHPDD
+483 
-494 VGRFFADLNLP
+494 
-505 SIRERLYRQ
+505 
-514 ETVLGIY
+514 LGIY

>member
-1 MEVLLVGNT
+1 MTDMPEMGGMPSNDELVPFFTFEDIDYAIENGEFCCYLQPKCN
-10 DFITKQWIQ
+10 
-19 HAFPQDHVVI
+19 
-29 AEREG
+29 
-34 TVDGNDRLRIVN
+34 
-46 MSDAS
+46 
-51 TLAETLTTYEFDR
+51 AET
-64 IVFFSED
+64 
-71 LTPRSDRDGDLG
+71 
-83 TLRRLLHAIR
+83 
-93 NRQTQMLMVSG
+93 
-104 PEVEFT
+104 
-110 YPENADVRDTSKS
+110 
-123 LMSRALEE
+123 
-131 LCLYYARTYQIEVK
+131 
-145 IIRSPYLYAPDRNGV
+145 
-160 TAYFNTLFEQAE
+160 
-172 SGALSLTIVGAEA
+172 GAIVGAEA

-190 HPKYGVIPPRWFV
+190 HPKYGVIPPGWFV

-214 VDVFVWRFV
+214 VDMFVWRFV

-241 VNVSMMDINQMDVA
+241 VNVSMMDIDQMDVA

-261 LKEYNVDARL
+261 LNEYDVDARL
-271 LQVEITESAVAKN
+271 LRVEITESAMAKN
-284 LPMVEGT
+284 LSMVKDT

-323 VIKLDTKFIELSDE
+323 MIKLDTKFIELSKE
-337 NAGKGMKI
+337 NAGKGVKI
-345 IQSMII
+345 IQSMIV

-375 ALGCGYIQGY
+375 AIGCEYIQGY

-429 LRVSALAA
+429 LGTSALAA
-437 DAFEILAD
+437 DTFEILAD
-445 GLAEISRLNVA
+445 GLAEISRLNVE

-470 DPEVDEFGAYMRA
+470 DPEVDEFGAYLRA
-483 VAVNRVVHPDD
+483 VAASRVVHPDD
-494 VGRFFADLNLP
+494 AGRFFADLSLT

-521 RSEVLAKT
+521 RSEILAKT
-529 GVVTFA
+529 GVVAFA
-535 VIPTHVCS
+535 AIPTHACS

-556 LSMELLTCG
+556 LPIRLLACG

-586 DLEYIQ
+586 DLECIQ
-592 ATHDQPL
+592 TTHDEPL
-599 TVVYVDMIGLHEI
+599 TVVYIDMNGLHEI

-623 ALCGLANAMRAC
+623 ALCRLANAMRAC
-635 FGDDRIYRV
+635 FGDDRIYRI
-644 GGDEFVIIS
+644 GGDEFVIVS

-661 MRRMERMRR
+661 MRRMTRMRR
-670 DFLEGDWDISVGMAE
+670 DFLEGDWDISVGMVE
-685 SDDGEDLSDLI
+685 SDDGGDLPDLI

-710 YVNGGGK
+710 YANGGVK
-717 RQLRMLNNRL
+717 RQLRMLNNQL
-727 EDILVRDED
+727 ENILVRNED
-736 MKMLL
+736 MKALL

-750 SFIVNLNTDT
+750 SYMVNLNTDT

-773 LDGHGGSFREALRE
+773 LDDHGGSFREALRE
-787 FCCVRIAPEYQEGL
+787 YCCVMIASEYQEGL

-813 LKSEGA
+813 LKSEGV

-826 NNGERFMLTILTDNR
+826 NDGERFMLTILTDNR
-841 STDETMWVF
+841 SMDETMWVF

>member
-1 MEVLLVGNT
+1 MTDMPEMGGMPSNDELVPFFTFEDIDYALENGEFCCYLQPKCN
-10 DFITKQWIQ
+10 
-19 HAFPQDHVVI
+19 
-29 AEREG
+29 
-34 TVDGNDRLRIVN
+34 
-46 MSDAS
+46 
-51 TLAETLTTYEFDR
+51 AET
-64 IVFFSED
+64 
-71 LTPRSDRDGDLG
+71 G
-83 TLRRLLHAIR
+83 
-93 NRQTQMLMVSG
+93 
-104 PEVEFT
+104 
-110 YPENADVRDTSKS
+110 
-123 LMSRALEE
+123 
-131 LCLYYARTYQIEVK
+131 
-145 IIRSPYLYAPDRNGV
+145 
-160 TAYFNTLFEQAE
+160 
-172 SGALSLTIVGAEA
+172 TIVGAEA

-190 HPKYGVIPPRWFV
+190 HPKYGVIPPGWFV

-214 VDVFVWRFV
+214 VDLFVWRFV

-261 LKEYNVDARL
+261 LDEYNVDARL

-284 LPMVEGT
+284 LPVVEDT
-291 IRKLHARGIVV
+291 ICKLHARGIVV

-345 IQSMII
+345 IQSMIV

-494 VGRFFADLNLP
+494 VGRFFADLNLI

-514 ETVLGIY
+514 ETVLGLY

-529 GVVTFA
+529 GVVAFA
-535 VIPTHVCS
+535 AIPTHACS

-556 LSMELLTCG
+556 LPMELLACG

-592 ATHDQPL
+592 ATHDKPL

-661 MRRMERMRR
+661 MRRMARMRR

-685 SDDGEDLSDLI
+685 SDDGEGLPDLI

-717 RQLRMLNNRL
+717 RQLRMLNNQL

-819 VQCGYVK
+819 VQCGYMK
-826 NNGERFMLTILTDNR
+826 NDGERFMLTILTDNR

-850 ERKDLP
+850 ERKDLQ

>member
-1 MEVLLVGNT
+1 MTDMPEMGGMPSNDELVPFFTFEDIDYALENGEFCCYLQPKCN
-10 DFITKQWIQ
+10 
-19 HAFPQDHVVI
+19 
-29 AEREG
+29 
-34 TVDGNDRLRIVN
+34 
-46 MSDAS
+46 
-51 TLAETLTTYEFDR
+51 AET
-64 IVFFSED
+64 
-71 LTPRSDRDGDLG
+71 G
-83 TLRRLLHAIR
+83 
-93 NRQTQMLMVSG
+93 
-104 PEVEFT
+104 
-110 YPENADVRDTSKS
+110 
-123 LMSRALEE
+123 
-131 LCLYYARTYQIEVK
+131 
-145 IIRSPYLYAPDRNGV
+145 
-160 TAYFNTLFEQAE
+160 
-172 SGALSLTIVGAEA
+172 TIVGAEA

-190 HPKYGVIPPRWFV
+190 HPKYGVIPPGWFV

-214 VDVFVWRFV
+214 VDMFVWRFV

-241 VNVSMMDINQMDVA
+241 VNVSMMDIDQMDVA

-261 LKEYNVDARL
+261 LNEYDVDARL
-271 LQVEITESAVAKN
+271 LRVEITESAVAKN
-284 LPMVEGT
+284 LPIVEGT

-308 SAYSSLNML
+308 SAYSSLNVL

-323 VIKLDTKFIELSDE
+323 VIKLDTKFIELSKE

-345 IQSMII
+345 IQSMIV
-351 MAKKLHLMI
+351 MAKKLRLMI
-360 IAEGAQTKEQVDRLK
+360 IAEGAQTKEQVDWLK
-375 ALGCGYIQGY
+375 AVGCEYIQGY

-416 LHRDHVTVNGRVL
+416 LHRNHVTVNGRVL
-429 LRVSALAA
+429 LGVSALAA
-437 DAFEILAD
+437 DTFEILAD

-483 VAVNRVVHPDD
+483 VAANRVVHPDD
-494 VGRFFADLNLP
+494 VGRFFADLNLT

-514 ETVLGIY
+514 ETVLGLY
-521 RSEVLAKT
+521 RSEILAKT
-529 GVVTFA
+529 GVVAFA
-535 VIPTHVCS
+535 AIPTHACS

-556 LSMELLTCG
+556 LPMGLLACG

-592 ATHDQPL
+592 ATHDKPL

-635 FGDDRIYRV
+635 FGDDRIYRI
-644 GGDEFVIIS
+644 GGDEFVIVS

-661 MRRMERMRR
+661 MRRMARMRR

-685 SDDGEDLSDLI
+685 SDDGEDLPDLI

-787 FCCVRIAPEYQEGL
+787 FCYVRIAPEYQEGL

-826 NNGERFMLTILTDNR
+826 NDGERFMLTILTDNR

>member
-1 MEVLLVGNT
+1 MPEMGGMPSNDELVPFFTFEDIDYALENGEFCCYLQPKCN
-10 DFITKQWIQ
+10 
-19 HAFPQDHVVI
+19 
-29 AEREG
+29 
-34 TVDGNDRLRIVN
+34 
-46 MSDAS
+46 
-51 TLAETLTTYEFDR
+51 AET
-64 IVFFSED
+64 
-71 LTPRSDRDGDLG
+71 
-83 TLRRLLHAIR
+83 
-93 NRQTQMLMVSG
+93 
-104 PEVEFT
+104 
-110 YPENADVRDTSKS
+110 
-123 LMSRALEE
+123 
-131 LCLYYARTYQIEVK
+131 
-145 IIRSPYLYAPDRNGV
+145 
-160 TAYFNTLFEQAE
+160 
-172 SGALSLTIVGAEA
+172 GAIVGAEA
-185 LVRWN
+185 LARWN
-190 HPKYGVIPPRWFV
+190 HPKYGVISPGWFV

-214 VDVFVWRFV
+214 VDMFVWRFV
-223 AEMLG
+223 VEMLG

-241 VNVSMMDINQMDVA
+241 VNVSMMDIDQMDVA

-261 LKEYNVDARL
+261 LNEYDVDARL
-271 LQVEITESAVAKN
+271 LRVEITESAMAKN
-284 LPMVEGT
+284 LSMVKDT

-323 VIKLDTKFIELSDE
+323 MIKLDAKFIELSKE
-337 NAGKGMKI
+337 NAGKGVKI
-345 IQSMII
+345 IQSII
-351 MAKKLHLMI
+351 VMAKKLHLMV
-360 IAEGAQTKEQVDRLK
+360 IAEGAQTKEQVDWLE
-375 ALGCGYIQGY
+375 AVGCGYIQGY
-385 YFYPPLPVKQME
+385 YFYPPLPVKRME

-416 LHRDHVTVNGRVL
+416 LHRGHVTVNGRVL
-429 LRVSALAA
+429 LGVSALAA

-456 TGEYRV
+456 TGEYRA

-470 DPEVDEFGAYMRA
+470 DPEVDEFGAYMHA
-483 VAVNRVVHPDD
+483 VTANRVVHPDD
-494 VGRFFADLNLP
+494 VGRFLADLNLS

-535 VIPTHVCS
+535 VIPTHACS

-550 VLVGQN
+550 VLVGRN
-556 LSMELLTCG
+556 LPIGLLACG

-586 DLEYIQ
+586 DLECIQ
-592 ATHDQPL
+592 ATHDKPL
-599 TVVYVDMIGLHEI
+599 TVVYVDMNGLHEI

-623 ALCGLANAMRAC
+623 VLCCLANAMRAC
-635 FGDDRIYRV
+635 FGDDRIYRI

-661 MRRMERMRR
+661 MRRMARMRR
-670 DFLEGDWDISVGMAE
+670 DFLKGDWDISVGMAE
-685 SDDGEDLSDLI
+685 SDDGEDLPDLI
-696 NQAEIRMRQDKKQY
+696 KQAEIRMRQDKKQY

-717 RQLRMLNNRL
+717 RQLRMLNNQL
-727 EDILVRDED
+727 ENILVRNED
-736 MKMLL
+736 ARMLL
-741 EHLNVRYPV
+741 EYLNVRYPV

-819 VQCGYVK
+819 VQCGYVR
-826 NNGERFMLTILTDNR
+826 NDGERFMLTIITDNR

-850 ERKDLP
+850 EHKGLP

>member
-1 MEVLLVGNT
+1 MPEMGGMPSDNELVPFFT
-10 DFITKQWIQ
+10 FEDID
-19 HAFPQDHVVI
+19 HALESGEFCCYLQPKC
-29 AEREG
+29 
-34 TVDGNDRLRIVN
+34 N
-46 MSDAS
+46 
-51 TLAETLTTYEFDR
+51 AET
-64 IVFFSED
+64 
-71 LTPRSDRDGDLG
+71 G
-83 TLRRLLHAIR
+83 
-93 NRQTQMLMVSG
+93 
-104 PEVEFT
+104 
-110 YPENADVRDTSKS
+110 
-123 LMSRALEE
+123 
-131 LCLYYARTYQIEVK
+131 
-145 IIRSPYLYAPDRNGV
+145 
-160 TAYFNTLFEQAE
+160 
-172 SGALSLTIVGAEA
+172 TIVGAEA

-190 HPKYGVIPPRWFV
+190 HPKYGVIPPGWFV

-214 VDVFVWRFV
+214 VDMFVWRFV

-241 VNVSMMDINQMDVA
+241 VNVSMMDIDHMDVA

-261 LKEYNVDARL
+261 LDEYDVDARL
-271 LQVEITESAVAKN
+271 LRVEITESAMAKN
-284 LPMVEGT
+284 LSMVKDT

-323 VIKLDTKFIELSDE
+323 MIKLDAKFIELSKE
-337 NAGKGMKI
+337 NAGKGVKI
-345 IQSMII
+345 IQSII
-351 MAKKLHLMI
+351 VMAKKLHLMV
-360 IAEGAQTKEQVDRLK
+360 IAEGTQTKEQVDWLE
-375 ALGCGYIQGY
+375 AVGCGYIQGY
-385 YFYPPLPVKQME
+385 YFYPPLPVKRME

-416 LHRDHVTVNGRVL
+416 LHRGHVTVNGRVL
-429 LRVSALAA
+429 LGVSALAA

-456 TGEYRV
+456 TGEYRA

-483 VAVNRVVHPDD
+483 VTANRVVHPDD
-494 VGRFFADLNLP
+494 VGRFLADLNLS

-535 VIPTHVCS
+535 VIPPHACS
-543 PSDPWAV
+543 PSNPWAV

-556 LSMELLTCG
+556 LPIGLLAC
-565 DADNYRRDSL
+565 NYRRDSL

-586 DLEYIQ
+586 DLKYIQ
-592 ATHDQPL
+592 TTHDQPL

-623 ALCGLANAMRAC
+623 ALCGLADAMRAC
-635 FGDDRIYRV
+635 FGDDRIYRI
-644 GGDEFVIIS
+644 GGDEFVIVS

-661 MRRMERMRR
+661 MRRMARMRR
-670 DFLEGDWDISVGMAE
+670 DLLEGDWDISVGMAE
-685 SDDGEDLSDLI
+685 SDDGGDLSDLI

-717 RQLRMLNNRL
+717 RQLRMLNKQL
-727 EDILVRDED
+727 ENILVRNED
-736 MKMLL
+736 ARILL

-819 VQCGYVK
+819 VQCGYVR
-826 NNGERFMLTILTDNR
+826 NDGERFMLTIITDNR

-850 ERKDLP
+850 EHKGLP

>member
-1 MEVLLVGNT
+1 MPEMGGMPSNDELVPFFTFEDIDYAIENGEFCCYLQPKCN
-10 DFITKQWIQ
+10 
-19 HAFPQDHVVI
+19 
-29 AEREG
+29 AE
-34 TVDGNDRLRIVN
+34 
-46 MSDAS
+46 A
-51 TLAETLTTYEFDR
+51 
-64 IVFFSED
+64 
-71 LTPRSDRDGDLG
+71 
-83 TLRRLLHAIR
+83 
-93 NRQTQMLMVSG
+93 
-104 PEVEFT
+104 
-110 YPENADVRDTSKS
+110 
-123 LMSRALEE
+123 
-131 LCLYYARTYQIEVK
+131 
-145 IIRSPYLYAPDRNGV
+145 
-160 TAYFNTLFEQAE
+160 
-172 SGALSLTIVGAEA
+172 GAIVGAEA

-214 VDVFVWRFV
+214 VDMFVWRFV

-261 LKEYNVDARL
+261 LNEYDVDARL
-271 LQVEITESAVAKN
+271 LRVEITESAMAKN
-284 LPMVEGT
+284 LSMVKDT

-323 VIKLDTKFIELSDE
+323 MIKLDTKFIELSKE
-337 NAGKGMKI
+337 NAGKGVKI
-345 IQSMII
+345 IQSMIV

-375 ALGCGYIQGY
+375 AIGCEYIQGY

-429 LRVSALAA
+429 LGTSALAA
-437 DAFEILAD
+437 DTFEILAD
-445 GLAEISRLNVA
+445 GLAEISRLNVE

-470 DPEVDEFGAYMRA
+470 DPEVDEFGAYLRA
-483 VAVNRVVHPDD
+483 VAASRVVHPDD
-494 VGRFFADLNLP
+494 AGRFFADLSLT

-514 ETVLGIY
+514 ETVLGLY
-521 RSEVLAKT
+521 RSEILAKT
-529 GVVTFA
+529 GVVAFA
-535 VIPTHVCS
+535 AIPTHACS

-556 LSMELLTCG
+556 LPMGLLACG

-592 ATHDQPL
+592 ATHDKPL

-685 SDDGEDLSDLI
+685 SDDGEDLPDLI

-787 FCCVRIAPEYQEGL
+787 FCCVRIAPEYQEGI

-819 VQCGYVK
+819 VQCGYMK
-826 NNGERFMLTILTDNR
+826 NDGERFMLTILTDNR

>member
-1 MEVLLVGNT
+1 MPEMGGMPSNDELVPFFTFEDIDYAIENGEFCCYLQPKCN
-10 DFITKQWIQ
+10 
-19 HAFPQDHVVI
+19 
-29 AEREG
+29 
-34 TVDGNDRLRIVN
+34 
-46 MSDAS
+46 
-51 TLAETLTTYEFDR
+51 AET
-64 IVFFSED
+64 
-71 LTPRSDRDGDLG
+71 
-83 TLRRLLHAIR
+83 
-93 NRQTQMLMVSG
+93 
-104 PEVEFT
+104 
-110 YPENADVRDTSKS
+110 
-123 LMSRALEE
+123 
-131 LCLYYARTYQIEVK
+131 
-145 IIRSPYLYAPDRNGV
+145 
-160 TAYFNTLFEQAE
+160 
-172 SGALSLTIVGAEA
+172 GAIVGAEA

-190 HPKYGVIPPRWFV
+190 HPKYGVIPPGRFV

-214 VDVFVWRFV
+214 VDMFVWRFV

-241 VNVSMMDINQMDVA
+241 VNVSMMDIDQMDVA

-261 LKEYNVDARL
+261 LNEYDVDARL
-271 LQVEITESAVAKN
+271 LRVEITESAMAKN
-284 LPMVEGT
+284 LSMVKDT

-323 VIKLDTKFIELSDE
+323 MIKLDTKFIELSKE
-337 NAGKGMKI
+337 NADKGVKI
-345 IQSMII
+345 IQSMIV

-375 ALGCGYIQGY
+375 AIGCEYIQGY
-385 YFYPPLPVKQME
+385 YFYPPLPVKQLE

-429 LRVSALAA
+429 LGTSALAA
-437 DAFEILAD
+437 DTFEILAD
-445 GLAEISRLNVA
+445 GLAEISRLNVE

-470 DPEVDEFGAYMRA
+470 DPQVDEFGAYLRA
-483 VAVNRVVHPDD
+483 VAASRVVHPDD
-494 VGRFFADLNLP
+494 AGRFFADLSLT

-521 RSEVLAKT
+521 RSEILAKT
-529 GVVTFA
+529 GVVAFA
-535 VIPTHVCS
+535 AIPTHACS

-556 LSMELLTCG
+556 LPIRLLACG

-586 DLEYIQ
+586 DLECIQ
-592 ATHDQPL
+592 ATHDEPL
-599 TVVYVDMIGLHEI
+599 TVVYIDMIGLHEI
-612 NNHLGHAKGDS
+612 NNHLGYAKGDS
-623 ALCGLANAMRAC
+623 ALCRLANAMRAC
-635 FGDDRIYRV
+635 FGDDRIYRIR
-644 GGDEFVIIS
+644 GDEFVIVS

-661 MRRMERMRR
+661 MRR

-685 SDDGEDLSDLI
+685 SDDGGDLPDLI

-710 YVNGGGK
+710 YANGGVK
-717 RQLRMLNNRL
+717 RQLRMLNNQL
-727 EDILVRDED
+727 ENILVRNED
-736 MKMLL
+736 MKALL

-750 SFIVNLNTDT
+750 SYMVNLNTDT

-773 LDGHGGSFREALRE
+773 LDDHDGSFREALRE
-787 FCCVRIAPEYQEGL
+787 YCCVMIASEYQEGI

-813 LKSEGA
+813 LKSEGV

-826 NNGERFMLTILTDNR
+826 NDGERFMLTILTDNR
-841 STDETMWVF
+841 SMDETMWVF

>member
-1 MEVLLVGNT
+1 MTDMPEMGGMPSNDELVPFFTFEDIDYAIENGEFCCYLQPKCN
-10 DFITKQWIQ
+10 
-19 HAFPQDHVVI
+19 
-29 AEREG
+29 
-34 TVDGNDRLRIVN
+34 
-46 MSDAS
+46 
-51 TLAETLTTYEFDR
+51 AET
-64 IVFFSED
+64 
-71 LTPRSDRDGDLG
+71 
-83 TLRRLLHAIR
+83 
-93 NRQTQMLMVSG
+93 
-104 PEVEFT
+104 
-110 YPENADVRDTSKS
+110 
-123 LMSRALEE
+123 
-131 LCLYYARTYQIEVK
+131 
-145 IIRSPYLYAPDRNGV
+145 
-160 TAYFNTLFEQAE
+160 
-172 SGALSLTIVGAEA
+172 GAIVGAEA

-190 HPKYGVIPPRWFV
+190 HPKYGVIPPGWFV
-203 PVLERAGRICH
+203 PVLEKAGRICH
-214 VDVFVWRFV
+214 VDMFVWRFV

-241 VNVSMMDINQMDVA
+241 VNVSMMDIDQMDVA

-261 LKEYNVDARL
+261 LNEYDVDARL
-271 LQVEITESAVAKN
+271 LRVEITESAMAKN
-284 LPMVEGT
+284 LSMVKDT

-323 VIKLDTKFIELSDE
+323 MIKLDTKFIELSKE
-337 NAGKGMKI
+337 NAGKGVKI
-345 IQSMII
+345 IQSMIV

-375 ALGCGYIQGY
+375 AIGCEYIQGY

-429 LRVSALAA
+429 LGTSALAA
-437 DAFEILAD
+437 DTFEILAD
-445 GLAEISRLNVA
+445 GLAEISRLNVE

-470 DPEVDEFGAYMRA
+470 DPEVDEFGAYLRA
-483 VAVNRVVHPDD
+483 VAASRVVHPDD
-494 VGRFFADLNLP
+494 AGRFFADLSLT

-521 RSEVLAKT
+521 RSEILAKT
-529 GVVTFA
+529 GVVAFA
-535 VIPTHVCS
+535 AIPTHACS

-556 LSMELLTCG
+556 LPIRLLACG

-586 DLEYIQ
+586 DLECIQ
-592 ATHDQPL
+592 ATHDEPL
-599 TVVYVDMIGLHEI
+599 TVVYIDMNGLHEI

-623 ALCGLANAMRAC
+623 ALCRLANAMRAC
-635 FGDDRIYRV
+635 FGDDRIYRI
-644 GGDEFVIIS
+644 GGDEFVIVS

-661 MRRMERMRR
+661 MRR

-685 SDDGEDLSDLI
+685 FDDGGDLPDLI

-710 YVNGGGK
+710 YANGGVK
-717 RQLRMLNNRL
+717 RQLRMLNNQL
-727 EDILVRDED
+727 ENILVRNED
-736 MKMLL
+736 MKALL

-750 SFIVNLNTDT
+750 SYMVNLNTDT

-773 LDGHGGSFREALRE
+773 LDDHGGSFREALRE
-787 FCCVRIAPEYQEGL
+787 YCCVMIASEYQEGL

-813 LKSEGA
+813 LKSEGV

-826 NNGERFMLTILTDNR
+826 NDGERFMLTILTDNR
-841 STDETMWVF
+841 SMDETMWVF

>member
-1 MEVLLVGNT
+1 MTDMPEMGGMLSNDELVPFFT
-10 DFITKQWIQ
+10 FEDID
-19 HAFPQDHVVI
+19 HALENGEFCCYLQPKC
-29 AEREG
+29 
-34 TVDGNDRLRIVN
+34 N
-46 MSDAS
+46 
-51 TLAETLTTYEFDR
+51 AET
-64 IVFFSED
+64 
-71 LTPRSDRDGDLG
+71 G
-83 TLRRLLHAIR
+83 
-93 NRQTQMLMVSG
+93 
-104 PEVEFT
+104 
-110 YPENADVRDTSKS
+110 
-123 LMSRALEE
+123 
-131 LCLYYARTYQIEVK
+131 
-145 IIRSPYLYAPDRNGV
+145 
-160 TAYFNTLFEQAE
+160 
-172 SGALSLTIVGAEA
+172 TIVGAEA

-190 HPKYGVIPPRWFV
+190 HPKYGVIPPGWFV

-228 RWEREGRNLVPVS
+228 RWEHEGRNLVPVS

-261 LKEYNVDARL
+261 LNEYNIDARL

-284 LPMVEGT
+284 LPVVKDT

-345 IQSMII
+345 IQSMIV

-360 IAEGAQTKEQVDRLK
+360 IAEGAQTKEQVDWLK
-375 ALGCGYIQGY
+375 AIGCGYIQGY
-385 YFYPPLPVKQME
+385 YFYPPLPVKRME
-397 TLLAERAD
+397 TLLAESAD

-429 LRVSALAA
+429 LGASALAA

-456 TGEYRV
+456 TGEYRA

-483 VAVNRVVHPDD
+483 VATNRVVHPDD
-494 VGRFFADLNLP
+494 AGRFFDDLNLP
-505 SIRERLYRQ
+505 SLRERLYRQ
-514 ETVLGIY
+514 ETMLGIY

-535 VIPTHVCS
+535 VIPTHACS
-543 PSDPWAV
+543 PSNPWAV
-550 VLVGQN
+550 VLAGQN
-556 LSMELLTCG
+556 LPIGLLACG

-623 ALCGLANAMRAC
+623 ALCELADAMRAC
-635 FGDDRIYRV
+635 FDDDRIYRV
-644 GGDEFVIIS
+644 GGDEFVIVS

-661 MRRMERMRR
+661 MRRMARMRR

-685 SDDGEDLSDLI
+685 SDDGGDLPDLI
-696 NQAEIRMRQDKKQY
+696 NQAEIRMREDKKQY

-727 EDILVRDED
+727 ENILVRNDD

-741 EHLNVRYPV
+741 EYLNVRYPV

-787 FCCVRIAPEYQEGL
+787 FCDVRIAPEYQEGL

-826 NNGERFMLTILTDNR
+826 NDGERFMLTILADNR
-841 STDETMWVF
+841 STDKTMWVF
-850 ERKDLP
+850 ERKDLPYGRAGYSMDDGTPPYRFLGWQRL

>member
-1 MEVLLVGNT
+1 MTDMPEMGGMPSNDELVPFFTFEDIDYALENGEFCCYLQPKCN
-10 DFITKQWIQ
+10 
-19 HAFPQDHVVI
+19 
-29 AEREG
+29 
-34 TVDGNDRLRIVN
+34 
-46 MSDAS
+46 
-51 TLAETLTTYEFDR
+51 AET
-64 IVFFSED
+64 
-71 LTPRSDRDGDLG
+71 G
-83 TLRRLLHAIR
+83 
-93 NRQTQMLMVSG
+93 
-104 PEVEFT
+104 
-110 YPENADVRDTSKS
+110 
-123 LMSRALEE
+123 
-131 LCLYYARTYQIEVK
+131 
-145 IIRSPYLYAPDRNGV
+145 
-160 TAYFNTLFEQAE
+160 
-172 SGALSLTIVGAEA
+172 TIVGAEA
-185 LVRWN
+185 LARWN
-190 HPKYGVIPPRWFV
+190 HPKYGVIPPGWFV
-203 PVLERAGRICH
+203 PILERAGRICH
-214 VDVFVWRFV
+214 VDLFVWRFV

-261 LKEYNVDARL
+261 LDEYNVDARL

-284 LPMVEGT
+284 LPVVEDT
-291 IRKLHARGIVV
+291 ICKLHARGIVV

-345 IQSMII
+345 IQSMIV

-416 LHRDHVTVNGRVL
+416 LHRDHVTINGRVL
-429 LRVSALAA
+429 LGVSALAA

-494 VGRFFADLNLP
+494 VGRFFADLNLI

-514 ETVLGIY
+514 ETVLGLY

-529 GVVTFA
+529 GVVAFA
-535 VIPTHVCS
+535 AIPTHACS

-556 LSMELLTCG
+556 LPMELLACG

-592 ATHDQPL
+592 ATHDKPL

-661 MRRMERMRR
+661 MRRMARMRR

-685 SDDGEDLSDLI
+685 SDDGEGLPDLI

-717 RQLRMLNNRL
+717 RQLRMLNNQL

-819 VQCGYVK
+819 VQCGYMK
-826 NNGERFMLTILTDNR
+826 NDGERFMLTILTDNR

-850 ERKDLP
+850 ERKDLQ